1 MALDS
6 RGGIRASL
14 WSGAG
19 GDPSRRG
26 RPGEWV
32 AGAAP
37 ARLARGSAGLASGQG
52 AGPLS
57 TLSLRGLRWRGGSA
71 SRSPAQRYSW
81 LPRERPGSNDR
92 RNICREGGPLT
103 APHDGEITRVLA
115 QLRGA
120 SREEALDRLVP
131 LLYAE
136 LRAMAQAHLRHERPD
151 HTLQAT
157 ALVHEAYLRLL
168 GGEHPP
174 WNDRAHFFHAAAEA
188 MRRIL
193 IEHARSRGRV
203 KRGGK
208 RERVPLSSVNLAT
221 EQDPAE
227 ILALDGAIRRL
238 QEHDPTAAEVVRL
251 RFFAGLSV
259 EETAQVLDM
268 SARTVKRE
276 WAFARAWLYGQLGHA
291 QEPEVES

>member
-1 MALDS
+1 M
-6 RGGIRASL
+6 
-14 WSGAG
+14 
-19 GDPSRRG
+19 
-26 RPGEWV
+26 
-32 AGAAP
+32 
-37 ARLARGSAGLASGQG
+37 
-52 AGPLS
+52 
-57 TLSLRGLRWRGGSA
+57 
-71 SRSPAQRYSW
+71 
-81 LPRERPGSNDR
+81 
-92 RNICREGGPLT
+92 T
-103 APHDGEITRVLA
+103 APRDGEVTQVLA

-131 LLYAE
+131 LVYAQ
-136 LRAMAQAHLRHERPD
+136 LRAIAQAHLRHERPD

-157 ALVHEAYLRLL
+157 ALVHEAYLRLV
-168 GGEHPP
+168 GGAQPP

-193 IEHARSRGRV
+193 VEHARKRGRV

-227 ILALDGAIRRL
+227 ILALDDAIRRL
-238 QEHDPTAAEVVRL
+238 QEQDPTTAEVVRL

-259 EETAQVLDM
+259 AETAQVLQV

-276 WAFARAWLYGQLGHA
+276 WAFARAWLYWALGHA
-291 QEPEVES
+291 QAPEAES